1 MAPHAIQ
8 VSSKASSDFENIT
21 SSFSLVK
28 ANPFGLTTDPSQ
40 IKNTT
45 YTSGASI
52 VNQTVYSVASKIF
65 SYETVG
71 DENALDSNIQLWLQY
86 QRLNAFGIVPFYNKF
101 EVRSGAANAILGYF
115 KRMVPTVNLLQHLLD
130 LVD

>member
-86 QRLNAFGIVPFYNKF
+86 QRLNAFGIVPFTINSKLDQ
-101 EVRSGAANAILGYF
+101 V
-115 KRMVPTVNLLQHLLD
+115 LQMLF
-130 LVD
+130 